1 MKGEKKLSSDK
12 KKRSRKKRGA
22 GRVRDRLKFDIDTSE
37 LYPLSRREEASF
49 YDDDAPVTENS
60 DIEISAEEGCEQEDP
75 VSDYSGPEALNPKTL
90 NPEGLKTEDFGTED
104 YDTED
109 SGAEDFAEEEFYTEE
124 FDKGHF
130 DGEDPGAENSGTED
144 PGTED
149 SDTDDYD
156 TEYLDTGY
164 LDTGY
169 YDTEKPGTEEADPDF
184 SDTERSGTFDTA
196 AAAVPDTPA
205 AADISKRERVSKKF
219 RRFWTRQRADDFHTV
234 IRTSVVGAFAVVF
247 LMPIVLTITNSL
259 MTKSEINA
267 NYGVIFRNRNGVRV
281 FISNTVNLK
290 FIPDIVSFEQYFK
303 VLILSPEYLLK
314 FWNSF
319 LYVVPI
325 VVFQLAIASLA
336 AYGFAR
342 YRGKVREVIFFAY
355 IILMLMPYQVTL
367 VPNYLVSK
375 WLNILDTRWAIWLP
389 GFFSPFAVYMLTK
402 YMRRIPKS
410 IYEAAEI
417 DGAGEW
423 QIFSKICLPNC
434 RGGIASIAIL
444 LFIDYWNMVEQ
455 PLILLSNDQL
465 HPLSV
470 FLSKIN
476 SGEISLAFAVAVI
489 YMVLP
494 MMVFLYGEEY
504 LVEGIVYQG
513 GIKE

>member
-1 MKGEKKLSSDK
+1 MRGEKTLPGHK

-22 GRVRDRLKFDIDTSE
+22 GWVKDRLKYDTDPSD
-37 LYPLSRREEASF
+37 LYPLKRKEDMFPDSSTDSEDDTDPEPFEDQTYRPGQAENLKAAYPSDDTASAPEKGSVHKRQGSEEKSFAGEADSDDGFENADSLKNADDSDHTDNRESVYSPDFINYKEI
-49 YDDDAPVTENS
+49 DDDAEHEDEAEFTDDADRSLRESADS
-60 DIEISAEEGCEQEDP
+60 DEAEESDDDDRQEDTKK
-75 VSDYSGPEALNPKTL
+75 V
-90 NPEGLKTEDFGTED
+90 
-104 YDTED
+104 
-109 SGAEDFAEEEFYTEE
+109 
-124 FDKGHF
+124 
-130 DGEDPGAENSGTED
+130 
-144 PGTED
+144 
-149 SDTDDYD
+149 
-156 TEYLDTGY
+156 
-164 LDTGY
+164 
-169 YDTEKPGTEEADPDF
+169 KPDLST
-184 SDTERSGTFDTA
+184 R
-196 AAAVPDTPA
+196 
-205 AADISKRERVSKKF
+205 F
-219 RRFWTRQRADDFHTV
+219 RRFWTRERIDDARMV
-234 IRTSVVGAFAVVF
+234 VRTAVAGSFAVLF

-267 NYGVIFRNRNGVRV
+267 NYGVIFAKKNGVRV

-325 VVFQLAIASLA
+325 VVFQLAVASLA
-336 AYGFAR
+336 SYGFAR
-342 YRGKVREVIFFAY
+342 YRGKVREVIFFSY

-367 VPNYLVSK
+367 VPNYLVSN
-375 WLNILDTRWAIWLP
+375 WLNIIDTRWAIWLP

-423 QIFSKICLPNC
+423 QIFTRICLPNC
-434 RGGIASIAIL
+434 RGGLASIAIL